1 MPFVRNCMGTST
13 TSCAIKPLTTLKR
26 YVLSLRC
33 FSRLVY
39 FFTGII
45 FSFTML
51 TLLSALNY
59 LTMENGTENPKQKEN
74 QGVKTDLEV
83 VTFTYMAN
91 SPRGKT

>member
-1 MPFVRNCMGTST
+1 
-13 TSCAIKPLTTLKR
+13 
-26 YVLSLRC
+26 
-33 FSRLVY
+33 
-39 FFTGII
+39 
-45 FSFTML
+45 ML